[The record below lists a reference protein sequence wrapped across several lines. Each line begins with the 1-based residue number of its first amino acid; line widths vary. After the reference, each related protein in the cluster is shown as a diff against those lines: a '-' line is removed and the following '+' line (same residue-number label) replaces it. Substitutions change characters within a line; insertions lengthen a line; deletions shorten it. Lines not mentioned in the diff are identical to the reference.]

1 MVIWEQSTVKKYWQP
16 FDFIENKKFSQ
27 EEFLDIFSKSVEKRL
42 ISDVPIA
49 SFLSGGLDSTSIVKK
64 ISELGHRVNTF
75 SVVVD
80 KSEINEESYIK
91 EVVSKYNTN
100 HSQIKVESSI
110 SSKNVFE
117 ALDCLDEPYGDP
129 SIVPS
134 FLLSKLISQDFKVAI
149 SGDGG
154 DELLGGYSRMKNH
167 LVKRSKLKNLY
178 SKLYK
183 TYPPLFGTG
192 TRLKSFSNDFLE
204 AHKSYIEDE
213 KLVSLL
219 FETQISSQSGINF
232 IEDKSLYKSV
242 LINEYKYYLSE
253 QMMFKVDRA
262 SMANSLEVRSPL
274 VDNKLVEY
282 ILNTSH
288 NYISKES
295 QKLPLVDYLKE
306 DFDSSFL
313 NRPKQGFV
321 FDYHTWVFENF
332 NLVSDIIDNSE
343 LNKYF
348 HANKIYML
356 DKVKTRINALRLW
369 RIFVL
374 ANYLNS
380 IKSL

>member
-1 MVIWEQSTVKKYWQP
+1 
-16 FDFIENKKFSQ
+16 
-27 EEFLDIFSKSVEKRL
+27 
-42 ISDVPIA
+42 
-49 SFLSGGLDSTSIVKK
+49 
-64 ISELGHRVNTF
+64 
-75 SVVVD
+75 
-80 KSEINEESYIK
+80 
-91 EVVSKYNTN
+91 
-100 HSQIKVESSI
+100 
-110 SSKNVFE
+110 
-117 ALDCLDEPYGDP
+117 
-129 SIVPS
+129 
-134 FLLSKLISQDFKVAI
+134 
-149 SGDGG
+149 
-154 DELLGGYSRMKNH
+154 MKNH

-213 KLVSLL
+213 KLVGLL
-219 FETQISSQSGINF
+219 FDTQINSQSGINF

-313 NRPKQGFV
+313 NRPSK
-321 FDYHTWVFENF
+321 D
-332 NLVSDIIDNSE
+332 LSLIIIPGCS
-343 LNKYF
+343 
-348 HANKIYML
+348 KIL
-356 DKVKTRINALRLW
+356 I
-369 RIFVL
+369 
-374 ANYLNS
+374 
-380 IKSL
+380 